1 MDIAVADP
9 HEDQVPAP
17 GGEAGMVVLKHPVDT
32 GLRQPPHAAAV
43 QVGGVEDGR
52 PGRLVDLV
60 EGPNDSGEDDTPPA
74 RSPTGIK
81 VGGAG
86 IDAAK
91 VDDVCAAAVGANDH
105 NPRAAVGEVAL
116 EHHAGTIG

>member
-52 PGRLVDLV
+52 PGRLLDLV
-60 EGPNDSGEDDTPPA
+60 GGPTAAGEDDTPPA
-74 RSPTGIK
+74 RSPPGIQ
-81 VGGAG
+81 VCGAG
-86 IDAAK
+86 IEPAKADSWWPAA
-91 VDDVCAAAVGANDH
+91 
-105 NPRAAVGEVAL
+105 
-116 EHHAGTIG
+116 